1 MREPRRP
8 TTLTIINSEEIRPI
22 DEWRHLYPDKWLFL
36 EVTRE
41 DMWEVYEGKLIATAT
56 DPVDLVGVERAYDE
70 EGVVTLH
77 VRGDYSDPQPAFVS
91 RLH

>member
-1 MREPRRP
+1 MRLPRP
-8 TTLTIINSEEIRPI
+8 PKTLIIINSQKSRPI
-22 DEWRHLYPDKWLFL
+22 DEWRHLYPDRWLFI

-41 DMWEVYEGKLIATAT
+41 DIWEVYEGKLIATAEY
-56 DPVDLVGVERAYDE
+56 PMELIEIERSYDE
-70 EGVVTLH
+70 QGVVTLH